1 MNVNYC
7 GSDELHGEANWA
19 PMMREID
26 DKPPRASALAHSM
39 MFSDVICYNFTAT
52 FILLMNCGN

>member
-1 MNVNYC
+1 MMVNMEEN
-7 GSDELHGEANWA
+7 SKL
-19 PMMREID
+19 D
-26 DKPPRASALAHSM
+26 DKPRRASALAHSI